1 MRKSV
6 HNFRRYGA
14 QKYAE
19 GLALSN
25 DLDIEGLPLETLE
38 TFHDVHNMIDGML
51 LSKASEEM
59 AEEVIEDVEIK
70 TEVAPPPPFTEEIQR
85 YDSLTV
91 AELKVECKSREL
103 PVYGT
108 KAELI
113 LRLKQNDIPEENESE
128 GPTIISSGW
137 EEVAPEEALEA
148 PIEEEIAASEGEII
162 NDEIPSS
169 DGQEPIIEN

>member
-1 MRKSV
+1 MRKSL
-6 HNFRRYGA
+6 HNFRRFGA

-25 DLDIEGLPLETLE
+25 NLDIEGFPLETLE
-38 TFHDVHNMIDGML
+38 TLHDVHNMIDAML
-51 LSKASEEM
+51 LNKASEEM
-59 AEEVIEDVEIK
+59 AEEVAEEVVIK
-70 TEVAPPPPFTEEIQR
+70 TEVAPPPPFTEEIQQ

-91 AELKVECKSREL
+91 AELKAECKSKEL

-108 KAELI
+108 KAELVM
-113 LRLKQNDIPEENESE
+113 RLKQNDIPEENESE
-128 GPTIISSGW
+128 GPT

-148 PIEEEIAASEGEII
+148 PTEEVAASEGEII

-169 DGQEPIIEN
+169 DGQEPIIEE

>member
-1 MRKSV
+1 MRRSI
-6 HNFRRYGA
+6 HNFRRLGA
-14 QKYAE
+14 IRYAQSLARTE
-19 GLALSN
+19 GLDVN
-25 DLDIEGLPLETLE
+25 DLLIESVE
-38 TFHDVHNMIDGML
+38 TFQDVHNLIDAAL

-91 AELKVECKSREL
+91 AELKAECKSREL

-108 KAELI
+108 KAELVM
-113 LRLKQNDIPEENESE
+113 RLKQNDIPEEDESE
-128 GPTIISSGW
+128 GPT

-148 PIEEEIAASEGEII
+148 PTEKVAASEGEIV
-162 NDEIPSS
+162 NDEVPSS
-169 DGQEPIIEN
+169 DGQEPIIENE

>member
-1 MRKSV
+1 MRRSI
-6 HNFRRYGA
+6 HNFRRLGA
-14 QKYAE
+14 IRYAQS
-19 GLALSN
+19 LARTEELDVN
-25 DLDIEGLPLETLE
+25 DLLIESVE
-38 TFHDVHNMIDGML
+38 TFQAVHNLIDAAL

-91 AELKVECKSREL
+91 AELKAECKSREL

-108 KAELI
+108 KAELVM
-113 LRLKQNDIPEENESE
+113 RLKQNDIPEEDESE
-128 GPTIISSGW
+128 GPT

-148 PIEEEIAASEGEII
+148 PTEEVAASEGEIV

>member
-1 MRKSV
+1 MRRSI
-6 HNFRRYGA
+6 HNFRRLGA
-14 QKYAE
+14 IRYAQS
-19 GLALSN
+19 LARTEELDVN
-25 DLDIEGLPLETLE
+25 DLLIESVE
-38 TFHDVHNMIDGML
+38 TFQDVHNLIDAAL

-91 AELKVECKSREL
+91 AELKAECKSREL

-108 KAELI
+108 KAELVM
-113 LRLKQNDIPEENESE
+113 RLKQNDIPEEDESE
-128 GPTIISSGW
+128 GPT

-148 PIEEEIAASEGEII
+148 PTEEVAASEGEIV

>member
-1 MRKSV
+1 MRRSI
-6 HNFRRYGA
+6 HNFRRLGA
-14 QKYAE
+14 IRYAQSLARTE
-19 GLALSN
+19 GLDVN
-25 DLDIEGLPLETLE
+25 DLLIESVE
-38 TFHDVHNMIDGML
+38 TFQDVHNLIDAAL

-91 AELKVECKSREL
+91 VELKAECKSREL

-108 KAELI
+108 KAELVM
-113 LRLKQNDIPEENESE
+113 RLKQNDIPEEDESE
-128 GPTIISSGW
+128 GPT

-148 PIEEEIAASEGEII
+148 PTEEVAASEGEIV